1 MEHFEIDVR
10 KKEAEWTKDSKNES
24 HGEIKNGNDAGELN
38 VEECNK
44 EENAESSESDAET
57 EPARSFHRKLSTNK
71 EIKDPIS
78 CTKEGYLMKQ
88 TWTFQR
94 WKRRYFKLKGRTLY
108 YAKSNE

>member
-71 EIKDPIS
+71 EIKDPVSSTLSFIFFFLFFLFLS
-78 CTKEGYLMKQ
+78 LL
-88 TWTFQR
+88 FII
-94 WKRRYFKLKGRTLY
+94 RTQHFF
-108 YAKSNE
+108 SQ